1 VNGQSY
7 FEQASKILD
16 KDSIVIQYNSEWLG
30 KMHFEDVIKL
40 ASAFTVARMLERDE
54 FEKRFKNQEPISIHE
69 FLYPLAQAMD
79 SVAIRS
85 DIELGGTDQK
95 FNLLVGR
102 EIQREY
108 GQEPQVILTMPLL
121 EGTDGVEKMSKSLDN
136 YIAFTD
142 APEDMYGKVLSI
154 PDKMILPWF
163 RLATDTADARVAE
176 IDAAMNKE
184 GRNPRDFKRELARTI
199 VAGYHSAD
207 AATAAEDHF
216 DRVFRDKLAP
226 EDMEEYILGP
236 ESQELVLD
244 IIVQAG
250 LVASR
255 GDGRRMIQQMAVS
268 MNNEKITDVN
278 APIPAGEEFVIK
290 VGKRRFLRVIRK

>member
-1 VNGQSY
+1 
-7 FEQASKILD
+7 
-16 KDSIVIQYNSEWLG
+16 
-30 KMHFEDVIKL
+30 VIKL
-40 ASAFTVARMLERDE
+40 ASSYTVARMLERDE
-54 FEKRFKNQEPISIHE
+54 FEKRFKKQEPISIHE

-108 GQEPQVILTMPLL
+108 GQAPQVILTMPLL

-142 APEDMYGKVLSI
+142 TPEDMYGKVLSI
-154 PDKMILPWF
+154 PDALILPYF
-163 RLATDTADARVAE
+163 RLVTDVPDARVAE
-176 IDAAMNKE
+176 IDAAMHTD
-184 GRNPRDFKRELARTI
+184 GLNPRDFKRELARVVVTAYY
-199 VAGYHSAD
+199 AGD
-207 AATAAEDHF
+207 AAVAAEEHF
-216 DRVFRDKLAP
+216 DRLFRDKLAP
-226 EDMEEYILGP
+226 EDMEEYILP
-236 ESQELVLD
+236 LEAQELVLD
-244 IIVQAG
+244 VIVKAG
-250 LVASR
+250 LVSSK

-268 MNNEKITDVN
+268 VNNEKVTDAN
-278 APIPAGEEFVIK
+278 AVMPGNPECVIK